1 MRNVVVK
8 KRKKSKKKKKS
19 RVDVEDTALAPPPP
33 RADAE
38 AEEDDDE
45 DYDETI
51 SLEAGVDGERGELID
66 IEFSFNDPSETDFH
80 SVRNLV
86 RRSFFASILTAP
98 GGKGKAS
105 AADVAVALDA
115 NVSSLADSIVG
126 QLECCSVVQAVK
138 DEDEDDAEEEEAGA
152 ASGGASS
159 SSAAAAGAVA
169 ASVPSAGDGGTF
181 GVILALP
188 LALAKLQSSEWLGAL
203 RACLLGKAP
212 AAARDVLK
220 TLFSGRAANG
230 GTAALLVSIRLV
242 NLPNELVPHMYD
254 ALCQDVAWVREN
266 ALLAEHD
273 AAAQKAFRFTQY
285 IFLAPCTTRGGAD
298 GSAGAAP
305 KRKKQ
310 KRAGGAGGSALQF
323 ERFEVQALYK
333 AATVKFD
340 FALAKPSP
348 LGDGAGGAEGGPPT
362 GPPRRLAVMVLPAA
376 AVQKRALPWMRTII
390 ASSVAGR

>member
-1 MRNVVVK
+1 MENVK
-8 KRKKSKKKKKS
+8 IKRRKKKKKKS
-19 RVDVEDTALAPPPP
+19 RVDVEDTALAP
-33 RADAE
+33 RADAG
-38 AEEDDDE
+38 AEEDDEE

-51 SLEAGVDGERGELID
+51 SLEAGAGGERGELID

-86 RRSFFASILTAP
+86 RRSFFASILNTP

-138 DEDEDDAEEEEAGA
+138 DEDEDDEEEE

-159 SSAAAAGAVA
+159 SSAATAGGVA

-188 LALAKLQSSEWLGAL
+188 LALAKLQSCEWLGAL

-212 AAARDVLK
+212 AAARDVLE
-220 TLFSGRAANG
+220 TLLAGRAASG

-266 ALLAEHD
+266 AVLAEHD

-285 IFLAPCTTRGGAD
+285 VFLAPCTARGGAD
-298 GSAGAAP
+298 GSTDTSAGGAP

-348 LGDGAGGAEGGPPT
+348 LGAGAGAGAGGAESGPPA
-362 GPPRRLAVMVLPAA
+362 GPPRRLAVMVLPAS
-376 AVQKRALPWMRTII
+376 AVQKRALPWMRTTV